1 MTRWA
6 SGALDPKIST
16 SGDVVT
22 SVKRGVW
29 AVIAN
34 LQFFLVIACYRPP
47 RRRTT
52 RQFAACTVTPATT
65 INCNNCFPIFF
76 SQSEILSTKP

>member
-29 AVIAN
+29 AVIAD
-34 LQFFLVIACYRPP
+34 LQFFLVIACRPP

-52 RQFAACTVTPATT
+52 RQLLLFLGEREREREK
-65 INCNNCFPIFF
+65 IF
-76 SQSEILSTKP
+76 LARW